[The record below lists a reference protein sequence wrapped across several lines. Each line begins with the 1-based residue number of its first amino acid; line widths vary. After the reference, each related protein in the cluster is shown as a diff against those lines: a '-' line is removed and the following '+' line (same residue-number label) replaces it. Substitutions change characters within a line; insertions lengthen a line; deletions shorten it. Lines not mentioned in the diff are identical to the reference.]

1 MIHNPHC
8 LHNHIFCK
16 VFCVLEN
23 VIDNQNTKISQPYI
37 FENNFPYFFQEFHW
51 FDFPKSIENLLK
63 ACFVVVVVVFKKF
76 LNIFM
81 QAVSTLIL
89 VIRNNTF

>member
-51 FDFPKSIENLLK
+51 FDFPYSIENLLK
-63 ACFVVVVVVFKKF
+63 ACFVVVVVVFKKVF
-76 LNIFM
+76 EYIYASCINVNIGH
-81 QAVSTLIL
+81 
-89 VIRNNTF
+89 

>member
-1 MIHNPHC
+1 MIPNQHC
-8 LHNHIFCK
+8 LYNHIFCK

-37 FENNFPYFFQEFHW
+37 FENNFLISSKNFT
-51 FDFPKSIENLLK
+51 DLIFPNLTIENLLK
-63 ACFVVVVVVFKKF
+63 ACFVVVVFKKF

>member
-37 FENNFPYFFQEFHW
+37 FENNFLISSKNFT
-51 FDFPKSIENLLK
+51 DLIFPNLTIENLLK
-63 ACFVVVVVVFKKF
+63 ACFVVVVFKKF